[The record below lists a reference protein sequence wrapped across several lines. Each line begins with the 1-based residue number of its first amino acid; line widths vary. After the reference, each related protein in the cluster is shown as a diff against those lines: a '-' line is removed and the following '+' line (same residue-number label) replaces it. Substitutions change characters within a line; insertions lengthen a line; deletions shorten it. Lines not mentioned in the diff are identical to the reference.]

1 MAEVALSLPFSV
13 DPYGGITT
21 TNDQTKIW
29 ADRVRSVLGTT
40 VIERVMRPGFGT
52 LIPFALF
59 DTETSAASQVETE
72 VNQAFIQQLSLLRL
86 DEVNV
91 TVDNYTNVLTVEVVY
106 ALPNNETVST
116 VVGVARINGAQP
128 IYEEAL

>member
-40 VIERVMRPGFGT
+40 VRERVMRPGFGT

-91 TVDNYTNVLTVEVVY
+91 TVDEYTNVLTVEVVY
-106 ALPNNETVST
+106 ALPNNEIVST

>member
-1 MAEVALSLPFSV
+1 MAEVALSLPFSI
-13 DPYGGITT
+13 DPYGRITT

-29 ADRVRSVLGTT
+29 SDRVRSVLGTT
-40 VIERVMRPGFGT
+40 VRERVMRPGFGT

-72 VNQAFIQQLSLLRL
+72 VNQAFIQQLNLLRL

-91 TVDNYTNVLTVEVVY
+91 TVDEYTNVLTVEVVY
-106 ALPNNETVST
+106 ALPNNEVVST
-116 VVGVARINGAQP
+116 VVGVARIDGAQP